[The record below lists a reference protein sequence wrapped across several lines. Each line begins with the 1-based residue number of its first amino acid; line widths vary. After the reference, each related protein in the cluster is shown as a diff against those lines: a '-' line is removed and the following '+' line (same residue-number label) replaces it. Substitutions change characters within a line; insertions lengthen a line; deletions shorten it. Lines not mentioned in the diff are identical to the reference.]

1 MIKLIVSDIDGTL
14 VKDGENQ
21 VNPEIFDVIMEL
33 KKKKNIHFA
42 AASGRQAASIEYT
55 FKPIQKEI
63 FYVAENGSYLG
74 CYGRTLFL
82 YPIEQKLVNELAR
95 DIRANPLLEVMVGG
109 AKGTYL
115 ETDNQEFIDWMVHGY
130 HFNIIKVDDVTKVDD
145 EIIKVAAYKKEG
157 IQESVGYLFDQ
168 YSDKLKMTISGDM
181 WMDCMRNGVNKGEAV
196 KTLQESLGI
205 TPEETMVFGDQLNDI
220 EMLKCAHYSFAVGNA
235 REEVKKTA
243 RFQADTNVNDGV
255 MKIIKTLL

>member
-14 VKDGENQ
+14 VKDGENK

-33 KKKKNIHFA
+33 KKKKNIQFA

-82 YPIEQKLVNELAR
+82 YPIEPSLVNALVE
-95 DIRANPLLEVMVGG
+95 DIRANPLLDVMVGG

-115 ETDNQEFIDWMVHGY
+115 ETDNQEFIDWMINGY
-130 HFNIIKVDDVTKVDD
+130 HFHIIKVDDVTKTGD
-145 EIIKVAAYKKEG
+145 EIIKIAAYKKEG
-157 IQESVGYLFDQ
+157 VQDAAGYLFDK

-181 WMDCMRNGVNKGEAV
+181 WMDCMRQGVNKGEAV

-220 EMLKCAHYSFAVGNA
+220 EMLKRAHYSFAVGNA
-235 REEVKKTA
+235 REEVKKAA

>member
-14 VKDGENQ
+14 VKDGENK

-33 KKKKNIHFA
+33 KKKKNIQFA

-82 YPIEQKLVNELAR
+82 YPIEPSLVNALVE
-95 DIRANPLLEVMVGG
+95 DIRANPLLDVMVGG

-115 ETDNQEFIDWMVHGY
+115 ETDNQEFIDWMINGY
-130 HFNIIKVDDVTKVDD
+130 HFHIIKVDDVTKTGD
-145 EIIKVAAYKKEG
+145 EIIKIAAYKKEG
-157 IQESVGYLFDQ
+157 VQDAAGYLFDK

-196 KTLQESLGI
+196 KTLQESLQI

-220 EMLKCAHYSFAVGNA
+220 EMLKRAHYSFAVGNA
-235 REEVKKTA
+235 REEVKKAA